1 MAENPPEKDHH
12 NVIVRTCR
20 VVMDIKVRI
29 SEIPDDYADGFI
41 TLNEKSARRFRE
53 WIARQRRLLAALLQD
68 RELFDRYLI
77 ATATEDLGMFLGS
90 ERIDDVTDEAA
101 EEIFV
106 QVYSGL
112 NSEDRAYFEAVRK
125 DGLLLE
131 NIELIFDAFESDWQ
145 ETKLI
150 EMRVLHPEDEDSS
163 STSFPDK

>member
-1 MAENPPEKDHH
+1 MAENPPEKDRH

-20 VVMDIKVRI
+20 VVMDVKVCI

-41 TLNEKSARRFRE
+41 TLNEKSARMFRE
-53 WIARQRRLLAALLQD
+53 WIARQKRLLAALLQD

-112 NSEDRAYFEAVRK
+112 NSEDREYFEAVRK

-131 NIELIFDAFESDWQ
+131 NIELIIDAFVSDWQ
-145 ETKLI
+145 ETELI
-150 EMRVLHPEDEDSS
+150 EMRVVQPEDER
-163 STSFPDK
+163 TSNL